1 MILVTGATG
10 NVGGAALRWL
20 VDGGHAVRA
29 GVRDVGAALPAGAQP
44 VRLDFEDP
52 RTWPGALDGVT
63 HLLLVRPPAL
73 SDMDRTLLPFI
84 DAGTALQHVAFL
96 SVAGADT
103 NPAIPHA
110 KVEAHLRA
118 SPVGFTFLRAGFF
131 SQNLLGPYRDDIRED
146 GRLFVPAGKGRAA
159 WVDARDVGE
168 AGALALLD
176 PTTRGQAW
184 LLTGPEALDFDA
196 VAAILTDELGQ
207 PIVYTA
213 ANPVF
218 YAKHVALRRGQPWT
232 AAAVMTL
239 LHLAIRF
246 GDETALAPTLRERLG
261 RPPRTVR
268 DLVREH
274 REHWLR

>member
-10 NVGGAALRWL
+10 NVGGAAVRWL
-20 VDGGHAVRA
+20 VQAGHPVRA
-29 GVRDVGAALPAGAQP
+29 GVRDLHAALPEGASP

-52 RTWPGALDGVT
+52 GTWPAALDGVT
-63 HLLLVRPPAL
+63 HMLLVRPPAI
-73 SDMDRTLLPFI
+73 SDVASTLLPLL
-84 DAGTALQHVAFL
+84 DAGSSLEHVAFA
-96 SVAGADT
+96 SVMGVED

-118 SPVGFTFLRAGFF
+118 SGVGWTMLRAGLF
-131 SQNLLGPYRDDIRED
+131 SQNLLGAYRADIRED
-146 GRLFVPAGKGRAA
+146 DRLFVPAGKGRAA

-168 AGALALLD
+168 VGARALLD
-176 PTTRGQAW
+176 PDTRGQAW
-184 LLTGPEALDFDA
+184 DLTGPEALDFDA
-196 VAAILTDELGQ
+196 VAAILTDEIGR

-218 YAKHVALRRGQPWT
+218 YAKHVALRRGWPWS

-246 GDETALAPTLRERLG
+246 GDEPVLAPTLRERLG
-261 RPPRTVR
+261 RPARSVR
-268 DLVREH
+268 DLARES
-274 REHWLR
+274 RQHWLR

>member
-20 VDGGHAVRA
+20 VAGGHAVRA
-29 GVRDVGAALPAGAQP
+29 GVRDLGAALPAGVEP
-44 VRLDFEDP
+44 VCLDFEDP
-52 RTWPGALDGVT
+52 GTWASALDGVT

-73 SDMDRTLLPFI
+73 TDMAATLLPFL
-84 DAGTALQHVAFL
+84 DAAPALQHVAFL
-96 SVAGADT
+96 SVAGAGT

-118 SPVGFTFLRAGFF
+118 SAVGWTFLRAGFF
-131 SQNLLGPYRDDIRED
+131 SQNLLGPYGDDIRED
-146 GRLFVPAGKGRAA
+146 DRLFVPAGKGRAA

-168 AGALALLD
+168 AGARALLD
-176 PTTRGQAW
+176 PTTKGQVW

-196 VAAILTDELGQ
+196 VAAILTEELGR

-213 ANPVF
+213 ANPLF
-218 YAKHVALRRGQPWT
+218 YAKHVALRRGQPWS

-268 DLVREH
+268 DLVRES
-274 REHWLR
+274 RARWAR